1 MLPGVPEAVRA
12 IESNNIGAVVVQ
24 DRGRVAGIATDR
36 DLTIRVVGQ
45 GLDPKTTTLAEVM
58 TTTVVTLSPD
68 DTQADAIRLMQ
79 QRRVRRDPPLVEG
92 ERLVGMVTLDDLL
105 LDEGAP
111 LEDLATIV
119 QAQLG
124 EGGACRTAPGD
135 RWSHDHRER
144 QHRSNG
150 GSTAP
155 ASRGGIVIGFSSERY
170 AQFLTSCRH
179 TTVVEA

>member
-1 MLPGVPEAVRA
+1 M
-12 IESNNIGAVVVQ
+12 
-24 DRGRVAGIATDR
+24 AGIATDR

-92 ERLVGMVTLDDLL
+92 ERLVGMVTLDDL
-105 LDEGAP
+105 
-111 LEDLATIV
+111 ATIV